1 MSKNYFR
8 EWEQYKRKNPDG
20 EFGSYS
26 DYANFRL
33 WKEYNAWQ
41 NKNEADI
48 RVIKTKDGRE
58 VSQKI
63 KNFDEFKSILRE
75 AKGDIQRIKDEVRFE
90 TSAGSARA
98 FMKSYKDIK
107 GESLDL
113 SVREARKMTTRQLAA
128 LMNDDIKGFRETQI
142 DELMKQ
148 GLSSAD
154 ARRMASLMVSHYFF
168 GS

>member
-26 DYANFRL
+26 EFANFKL
-33 WKEYNAWQ
+33 WKEYDSWQKKNA
-41 NKNEADI
+41 ADI

-63 KNFDEFKSILRE
+63 KNFDEFQSILRE

-98 FMKSYKDIK
+98 FIKSYKDIK

-113 SVREARKMTTRQLAA
+113 SVREARKMSTRQLAEI
-128 LMNDDIKGFRETQI
+128 MNNDIKDFRKAQI
-142 DELMKQ
+142 DELLKQ
-148 GLSSAD
+148 GLSRSD
-154 ARRMASLMVSHYFF
+154 AIRMASLMVSHYFF